1 MSMTH
6 VTSVVVYLQVDT
18 GLSPS
23 YAALLRALC
32 PSSTTQTTPITTAM
46 DPGTPNALD
55 NNYYKLLPR
64 GMGLFFSDNQLRVNT
79 QMAALVSSFAANETL
94 WKEKFAAAMVKM
106 GRIQV
111 QTGTCGEVRLN
122 CGVVNPSS
130 YSSPSSTV
138 ELGSSAPA
146 VDEESYAA
154 S

>member
-1 MSMTH
+1 VS
-6 VTSVVVYLQVDT
+6 LQVDA

-32 PSSTTQTTPITTAM
+32 PSNTTQTTPITTAM
-46 DPGTPNALD
+46 DPGTPNVLD

-64 GMGLFFSDNQLRVNT
+64 GMCLFFSDNQLRVNT

-130 YSSPSSTV
+130 YSSPASTV
-138 ELGSSAPA
+138 EMGSSAPA
-146 VDEESYAA
+146 VDEEGYAA